1 MDTVKWEDSDAPRWT
16 SDIATVGDLLIE
28 VCLDDEGPFRPAFFF
43 TIERDGVRIDVC
55 GRKMLPTTPDDVRA
69 GVQPRCPRCPS

>member
-1 MDTVKWEDSDAPRWT
+1 MDTVKWEDSDAPRWP

-43 TIERDGVRIDVC
+43 TIERDGVRIDEGWAGSVAQAKAVALDAA
-55 GRKMLPTTPDDVRA
+55 RKLA
-69 GVQPRCPRCPS
+69 Q

>member
-1 MDTVKWEDSDAPRWT
+1 MTSGRKPRRFGHGRGAVAIT
-16 SDIATVGDLLIE
+16 SAQ
-28 VCLDDEGPFRPAFFF
+28 PALEANQHGHREIRWSKHFKAYC
-43 TIERDGVRIDVC
+43 VC